1 MDKFL
6 RPLSKRQDIVYA
18 HKYIAKNLFFVLL
31 SINIDFADTKMAA
44 ILITNSTQ
52 ITKKL
57 NILRTLDFSIF
68 GAEKLLLETDVLK
81 RNQGEDSRNLLRK
94 ESRDIMTDLKKYI
107 REMQEYIVTNKPTA
121 RMEILPILETWIT
134 SLKVQIPN
142 Q

>member
-1 MDKFL
+1 MLTNILPKTF
-6 RPLSKRQDIVYA
+6 
-18 HKYIAKNLFFVLL
+18 FFVLL

-57 NILRTLDFSIF
+57 NILRTQDFSIF

-94 ESRDIMTDLKKYI
+94 ESRDNMTDLKKYI
-107 REMQEYIVTNKPTA
+107 REMQEYIITNKPTA

>member
-1 MDKFL
+1 MLTNILPKTF
-6 RPLSKRQDIVYA
+6 
-18 HKYIAKNLFFVLL
+18 FFVLL

-57 NILRTLDFSIF
+57 NILRTQDFSIF

-107 REMQEYIVTNKPTA
+107 REMQEYIITNKPTA
-121 RMEILPILETWIT
+121 RMAILPTLETWIT

>member
-18 HKYIAKNLFFVLL
+18 HKYIAKTLFFVLL